1 MQDHNS
7 SIPSSVSHELLN
19 VQVVY
24 DVLKALNTRISES
37 AAERAEFRKF
47 TLKDEGLVP
56 VGSMPDAQ
64 SEE

>member
-1 MQDHNS
+1 M
-7 SIPSSVSHELLN
+7 
-19 VQVVY
+19 QVVY